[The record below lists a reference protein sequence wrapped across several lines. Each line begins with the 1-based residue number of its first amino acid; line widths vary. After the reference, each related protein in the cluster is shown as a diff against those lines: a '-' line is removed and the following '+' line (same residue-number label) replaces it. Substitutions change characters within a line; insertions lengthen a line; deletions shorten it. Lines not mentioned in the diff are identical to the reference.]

1 MTEQQSNDENTTE
14 QQAAQQAGQGP
25 AFAIQRVYMK
35 DLSFESPHAPEIF
48 LQEWD
53 PKVNVEMDNSVNMI
67 EEGVYDV
74 QLKITVTAKIN
85 DKVAYIAEVVQGG
98 IFTIMGFSEKEQKQI
113 TGAACP
119 GTLYPYAREALSDI
133 IAKGSYP
140 TFMLAPVNFD
150 FIYGQHK
157 QQREQQQETA

>member
-1 MTEQQSNDENTTE
+1 MTEQQSKDEAAAS
-14 QQAAQQAGQGP
+14 QQEGQAP
-25 AFAIQRVYMK
+25 AFAIQRVYIK
-35 DLSFESPHAPEIF
+35 DLSFESPHAPDIF

-53 PKVNVEMDNSVNMI
+53 PEINVEMDNSVNQI
-67 EEGVYDV
+67 EESVFDV
-74 QLKITVTAKIN
+74 QLKITVTAKIS

-119 GTLYPYAREALSDI
+119 GTLYPYAREALSDV

-140 TFMLAPVNFD
+140 PFMLAPVNFD
-150 FIYGQHK
+150 FIYGQH
-157 QQREQQQETA
+157 QQQQETA